1 MILSKNVIIE
11 NIKREINDN
20 TTGQITP
27 FDISHNLID
36 IVDSIH
42 VLTAGKNIDSN
53 NVTTFPSGNTK
64 LGDNTLRKQGISGYH
79 FAYNT
84 AVGNHALSNIAQ
96 GVRNLSLIH
105 I

>member
-53 NVTTFPSGNTK
+53 NDKASTATTRSF
-64 LGDNTLRKQGISGYH
+64 RWEICM
-79 FAYNT
+79 
-84 AVGNHALSNIAQ
+84 HALSFTERVYSCSCYNPMP
-96 GVRNLSLIH
+96 
-105 I
+105 